1 MARNNRLR
9 CILTPSTTCD
19 GVIYCLRKPCAYAR
33 WGARESEII
42 HSHPWPR
49 MQRAPLHCLPHRVLW
64 TAAAGRA
71 LALTLWY
78 CLDWHLA
85 GMQTAG
91 VRASV
96 LLSVKVRIQYTGV
109 SLCSVRGT
117 VRGTVCGI
125 RVYVCW
131 LRITFGK
138 FREHVATAADF
149 MYGGRSSRT
158 QTLDF

>member
-19 GVIYCLRKPCAYAR
+19 GVIYSLRKPCAYAR

-49 MQRAPLHCLPHRVLW
+49 MQRAPLHHLPHRVLW

-96 LLSVKVRIQYTGV
+96 LLSVKVRIQYSGV
-109 SLCSVRGT
+109 SLCT
-117 VRGTVCGI
+117 VRGAVRGI

-131 LRITFGK
+131 LRIIFGK
-138 FREHVATAADF
+138 FLDF